1 MEDIKDNGIITEHL
15 ENEDKNRR
23 KVMAAKKAPF
33 LIGGILAL
41 LAFAGIVFALLSGA
55 ESVENKTVV
64 KTKEALAQEQKILSK
79 NAQKQKAFD
88 GIRDELLENPD
99 VTEEVRRSS
108 ENEKYGDL
116 LQYLKKDPEQ
126 LVSENVIGQEE
137 YRPDPR
143 ESLSSSVNYESVVT
157 NRDRGIYR
165 AGTDLDPKYQ
175 KEDYEADKQSFFAYS
190 TTYKGASYF
199 AGSQAPTEI
208 IARTASAAAIKQ
220 PKGGTDESDEFAGKS
235 EAEIAKTLT
244 ERYTQQAMGM
254 MGGGQEKTTQRNKTD
269 LAPAPVPV
277 IYNNLAPVKCFQGQY
292 LDCVLL
298 HKLIADTEE
307 APVVVAVSKDF
318 YDATA
323 KYVAIPSGTRVIGRS
338 QVINYNGAARL
349 YVWFDRI
356 ILPNGV
362 SVPLPQSGS
371 GLDVQGALGIVSNV
385 NRHFWQK
392 YSSAIFVG
400 LLDGL
405 SGLAQSNTSDAQM
418 QYMFGRTSENFGE
431 VNKEIMRFNGNIVP
445 TISVNSGH
453 KIKINLS
460 ADIIISAFS
469 LISERSY
476 ARKGG
481 VNDK

>member
-1 MEDIKDNGIITEHL
+1 MEEIKDNGIITEHH
-15 ENEDKNRR
+15 ENGDKSKR
-23 KVMAAKKAPF
+23 KVREAKKTPF

-41 LAFAGIVFALLSGA
+41 LAFFWIVFALLSGE
-55 ESVENKTVV
+55 ESVENKSVV
-64 KTKEALAQEQKILSK
+64 KTKEALAQEQKILSR

-99 VTEEVRRSS
+99 VTEEVQRSS

-116 LQYLKKDPEQ
+116 LQYLKTDPER

-143 ESLSSSVNYESVVT
+143 ESLSSSVNYESAVT

-165 AGTDLDPKYQ
+165 GGTDLDPKYQ
-175 KEDYEADKQSFFAYS
+175 KEDYEADKQSFFVYS
-190 TTYKGASYF
+190 TSYKGALYY
-199 AGSQAPTEI
+199 AGSQAPAEI
-208 IARTASAAAIKQ
+208 NARLAPAATRQ
-220 PKGGTDESDEFAGKS
+220 SKGDAEEPDEFTGKS
-235 EAEIAKTLT
+235 EAQIAKILT
-244 ERYTQQAMGM
+244 DRYTQQAMGM
-254 MGGGQEKTTQRNKTD
+254 MGGGQENTTQRNKTD
-269 LAPAPVPV
+269 LALTPVPI
-277 IYNNLAPVKCFQGQY
+277 IYNNLAPVKCFQGQN

-318 YDATA
+318 FDATA
-323 KYVAIPSGTRVIGRS
+323 KYVVIPSGTRVIGRS

-356 ILPNGV
+356 ILPNGI

-476 ARKGG
+476 ARRGG
-481 VNDK
+481 INDK